1 MFCLLNQRVA
11 AIERNT
17 TNVRLSESP
26 RKRPAWEGG
35 VADGRFGG
43 GRAPRFHGGL
53 ATLQNHISRLVKSAG
68 PTIGPAVSGV
78 GGEQL

>member
-35 VADGRFGG
+35 IADGRLGG
-43 GRAPRFHGGL
+43 GRAPWFHGDY
-53 ATLQNHISRLVKSAG
+53 AYLQSHISRIAKRAG
-68 PTIGPAVSGV
+68 PTTGPAVSGV